1 MKYIYGPVKSRR
13 LGLSLGLS
21 LSPYKVC
28 NFDCVYCQLG
38 PTAEKSVMQKEYAKI
53 EDVIAELKSWFS
65 YNPKEAK
72 ELSFVTLSGLGE
84 PTLNS
89 MVGDVIREIRK
100 ITGARICVITNSS
113 LLPLPALRRAIGEAD
128 LIVPS
133 LDAADNKV
141 FQEIDRPSPDIRL
154 EDIISAL
161 IDLRKEF
168 RGQIWLEVM
177 LVKGLNDSLKHIRK
191 LKEVIDRINPDKIQ
205 LNSPVRTTADA
216 GVSPVDKNKLEKIR
230 EIFGEKAEII

>member
-1 MKYIYGPVKSRR
+1 
-13 LGLSLGLS
+13 
-21 LSPYKVC
+21 
-28 NFDCVYCQLG
+28 
-38 PTAEKSVMQKEYAKI
+38 MQKEYAKI

>member
-154 EDIISAL
+154 EDIISGL